1 MKQINV
7 GFIGMG
13 CRGKLLSSIVADMEE
28 ANIVTVCDLYEDR
41 QKEAAEAIE
50 KKAGKRPKTCGD
62 YHELLKDDK
71 IDAVIIAA
79 SWEAHV
85 PVAIDCMQAGKVTA
99 LEVGGAYTVEDC
111 YALVEAQERTGTPF
125 MFLENCC
132 YGKFEL
138 LSTALVRKGMM
149 GEVVHCHGA
158 YGHDLRSEVLDGRV
172 NRHYRLNNY
181 ISRNCENYPTHELGP
196 IARLLGINRG
206 NRMVSLVSVASKAA
220 GLREF
225 SHDPRNPDPTLIGQ
239 KFAQGDII
247 NTLIT
252 CEDGSTISL
261 KLDTTLP
268 RFYSRE
274 FTVRGTKGCCLM
286 DINAVLLDDE
296 GLEEFFDPQLSV
308 EKYLN
313 NAEQFSEYLP
323 EIWKDMDKERTRCG
337 HGGMDYLMLREFFRA
352 VREARPMPIDIYDA
366 AAWMVITPLSEQS
379 IARQGAAVE
388 IPDFTNGAWRA
399 RKNTDIVEL

>member
-1 MKQINV
+1 MKQVNV
-7 GFIGMG
+7 GFIGLG
-13 CRGKLLSSIVADMEE
+13 CRGKLLSSIVAEMEE
-28 ANIVTVCDLYEDR
+28 ANIVAVCDLYEDR
-41 QKEAAEAIE
+41 QKEAAEMIGQ
-50 KKAGKRPKTCGD
+50 KTGTKPKTCGD
-62 YHELLKDDK
+62 YHELLKDDA

-85 PVAIDCMQAGKVTA
+85 PVAIDCMQAGKITA

-149 GEVVHCHGA
+149 GEIVHCHGA
-158 YGHDLRSEVLDGRV
+158 YGHDLRSEVLGGRV

-181 ISRNCENYPTHELGP
+181 ITRNCENYPTHELGP

-220 GLREF
+220 GLQEF
-225 SHDPRNPDPTLIGQ
+225 SHDPRNPDPSLAGQ

-247 NTLIT
+247 HTLIT

-308 EKYLN
+308 QKYLN

-323 EIWKDMDKERTRCG
+323 KIWKDMDKQKTHCG

-352 VREARPMPIDIYDA
+352 VQEGRPMPIDIYDA

-388 IPDFTNGAWRA
+388 IPDFTNGAWRT